1 MRVLHICIN
10 DPDYPTGGLGVA
22 VKGIIEAQKKI
33 GVIPY
38 VLCFDDNHPEGRRE
52 GNILTVNIEGDT
64 PRFADM
70 SYHRLIWQRMAT
82 HLCHYWKNEPIDII
96 HLHDSWLW
104 PVAEIAK
111 ALYNCE
117 IVYTNHLSFAVE
129 NMGWPKWNKVS
140 SEEAHLEI
148 KCLTQAYNTYVSLP
162 YAQKIIAQYHLDELM
177 PDRPAAVIHNGVSP
191 LDESE
196 QVRLTGKNVYFCGR
210 AVPTKGIKLVV
221 EAAERLPDYSFHVF
235 AAVSNDHKGF
245 AETGRYLESADILLE
260 NLRWHNVHT
269 QAQKCAYLRACDIA
283 LVPSI
288 NAAPFEITGL
298 EAMLAGTPL
307 ITTAMC
313 GMRDYCTD
321 DNCTIIEPSTDA
333 LVAAIKGHVRDPD
346 KLRGAY
352 ETASRFTWDA
362 AAIKYKQFYERV
374 YGINLSVRHAA

>member
-96 HLHDSWLW
+96 H
-104 PVAEIAK
+104 P
-111 ALYNCE
+111 
-117 IVYTNHLSFAVE
+117 
-129 NMGWPKWNKVS
+129 
-140 SEEAHLEI
+140 
-148 KCLTQAYNTYVSLP
+148 
-162 YAQKIIAQYHLDELM
+162 
-177 PDRPAAVIHNGVSP
+177 VIHNGVSP

>member
-129 NMGWPKWNKVS
+129 NIGWPKWNKVS

-221 EAAERLPDYSFHVF
+221 RNHGAGSHACGNPVNNY
-235 AAVSNDHKGF
+235 
-245 AETGRYLESADILLE
+245 RY
-260 NLRWHNVHT
+260 
-269 QAQKCAYLRACDIA
+269 
-283 LVPSI
+283 
-288 NAAPFEITGL
+288 
-298 EAMLAGTPL
+298 
-307 ITTAMC
+307 
-313 GMRDYCTD
+313 
-321 DNCTIIEPSTDA
+321 
-333 LVAAIKGHVRDPD
+333 
-346 KLRGAY
+346 
-352 ETASRFTWDA
+352 
-362 AAIKYKQFYERV
+362 
-374 YGINLSVRHAA
+374 VRHEGLLHG